1 MAQFK
6 EYVKNDFLYSKYNEE
21 INETTCDS
29 STNTYTGN
37 VVTLETGNLG
47 DALCLNKNL
56 ADEIINKTQSHPGT
70 YQRYVDAQ
78 GFSDTSML
86 NIFNLGIGIIG
97 AALFIRKTYK

>member
-6 EYVKNDFLYSKYNEE
+6 EYVKNDFLYSKYAN
-21 INETTCDS
+21 IETTCDS
-29 STNTYTGN
+29 SNTYTGDDAALKTN
-37 VVTLETGNLG
+37 GLGN
-47 DALCLNKNL
+47 ALCLNKKL
-56 ADEIINKTQSHPGT
+56 ADDVINNTQSHPGAN
-70 YQRYVDAQ
+70 QRYVDSQ

>member
-6 EYVKNDFLYSKYNEE
+6 EYVKNDFLYSKYNDA
-21 INETTCDS
+21 INETTCNGEEYIGP
-29 STNTYTGN
+29 TNTIKKELGN
-37 VVTLETGNLG
+37 
-47 DALCLNKNL
+47 ALCLNKNL

>member
-6 EYVKNDFLYSKYNEE
+6 EYVKNDFLYSKYADFDEAK
-21 INETTCDS
+21 CDS
-29 STNTYTGN
+29 SGNYTGS
-37 VVTLETGNLG
+37 LAPDLG
-47 DALCLNKNL
+47 KALCLNKKFS
-56 ADEIINKTQSHPGT
+56 DDVINNTQSHPGAN
-70 YQRYVDAQ
+70 QRYADAQ